1 MTALLDLSHV
11 RLALQGR
18 LILDVDR
25 LSVNAKEL
33 LVVLGPTGSGK
44 STLLRVMNFLQ
55 QPDAGTLR
63 WCGAAVPWPAPLP
76 LRRRIA
82 MAFQDPLL
90 FSGNVADNVGYGLRL
105 RNLPAAEIRTR
116 TGELLEMM
124 GLAGLAERRAD
135 RISGGEAQRTALAR
149 ALAVRPDL
157 LLLDEPL
164 SNLDA
169 PIRERIARD
178 LQAAIRS
185 LGIACV
191 FVTHHQRE
199 AIALGDRLAVLHE
212 GRVLQTG
219 TSEDVFRRPAST
231 FVARFVRT
239 LNVLPGTV
247 VRTSGRALFLVDGG
261 LRLEVP
267 GDVAEGPAHLCVRPE
282 EVALHR
288 AEPAT
293 SNRLRVTVVS
303 LRDQGSTFQA
313 ELSGATNLQAV
324 LTHREAR
331 VLDLRPGLPLWAE
344 LPAEALHIVPVEGHT
359 QEAPRGPHG
368 QIP

>member
-1 MTALLDLSHV
+1 MNALLELAQV
-11 RLALQGR
+11 RLSLQGR
-18 LILDVDR
+18 LLLDIDR
-25 LSVNAKEL
+25 LSVNPREL

-55 QPDAGTLR
+55 RPDEGGLR
-63 WCGAAVPWPAPLP
+63 WGGEPVPWPAPLP

-90 FSGNVADNVGYGLRL
+90 FSGTVAHNVGYGLRL
-105 RNLPAAEIRTR
+105 RGLPAAEIRTR

-124 GLAGLAERRAD
+124 GLAGLAECRAD

-169 PIRERIARD
+169 PIRERISRD

-199 AIALGDRLAVLHE
+199 AISLGDRLAVLHE

-219 TSEDVFRRPAST
+219 TSDEVFRRPAST
-231 FVARFVRT
+231 FAARFVRT
-239 LNVLPGTV
+239 RNVFAGTV
-247 VRTSGRALFLVDGG
+247 VRAHAHLCFRAEGG
-261 LRLEVP
+261 LDFEVH

-282 EVALHR
+282 EVALHPT
-288 AEPAT
+288 EPAAA
-293 SNRLRVTVVS
+293 NRLRLTVASV
-303 LRDQGSTFQA
+303 RDQGTIFEV
-313 ELSGATNLQAV
+313 ELSGALPVHAV
-324 LTHREAR
+324 VTHREAR
-331 VLDLRPGLPLWAE
+331 SLGLRPGGRLWAE
-344 LPAEALHIVPVEGHT
+344 LPPAALHI
-359 QEAPRGPHG
+359 
-368 QIP
+368 IPA